1 MARVIIFG
9 SMNMDLS
16 IECDRMPQAGETLSG
31 HDFITNPGG
40 KGANQAVAASRLGA
54 SVGMIAAV
62 GADGFGN
69 ELVATLEAV
78 GVDCT
83 KVTRSS
89 ETSTGVAIIVRSAG
103 DNRIVLSAGANHL
116 LSSEDV
122 VRALH
127 AVAEPGDVFLT
138 QGECDA
144 EATLAGLHEAHSMG
158 LYTIL
163 NPAPARPMPDEAW
176 ADVDLVCLNETEC
189 ELMCGICPTDE
200 EGCLKA
206 ASRLQELGV
215 RSVVI
220 TLGSEGSIGF
230 EAAGDK
236 PVRAVAR
243 KVEVVDTTAAGDTY
257 IGALAAGHAAGMS
270 LVESMA
276 WGSAA
281 SALTVGKLGA
291 QQAIPTAAEVK
302 ATGWKSCS

>member
-16 IECDRMPQAGETLSG
+16 IECDRMPQGGETITG

-54 SVGMIAAV
+54 SVRMIAAV

-69 ELVATLEAV
+69 ELVATLEAA
-78 GVDCT
+78 GVDCAQIT
-83 KVTRSS
+83 HSPK
-89 ETSTGVAIIVRSAG
+89 TSTGVAIIVRSEG

-116 LSSEDV
+116 LDAEDV
-122 VRALH
+122 AQALRA
-127 AVAEPGDVFLT
+127 AAEPGDVFLA

-144 EATLAGLHEAHSMG
+144 RATLAALHEARELG

-163 NPAPARPMPDEAW
+163 NPAPARPMPDAAW
-176 ADVDLVCLNETEC
+176 SDVDLVCLNETEC

-200 EGCLKA
+200 AGCAKA
-206 ASRLQELGV
+206 AQRLQELGV
-215 RSVVI
+215 GSVVI

-230 EAAGDK
+230 EAAGEK
-236 PVRAVAR
+236 PVKVAAN
-243 KVEVVDTTAAGDTY
+243 KADVVDTTAAGDTY
-257 IGALAAGHAAGMS
+257 IGALATGHAVGMS
-270 LVESMA
+270 LAESMV

-291 QQAIPTAAEVK
+291 QQAIPTAAEVE
-302 ATGWKSCS
+302 AAGWKRE

>member
-1 MARVIIFG
+1 MGRVIIFG

-16 IECDRMPQAGETLSG
+16 IECDRMPQGGETISG

-54 SVGMIAAV
+54 PVRMIAAV

-69 ELVATLEAV
+69 ELVVTLEKA
-78 GVDCT
+78 GVDCSQ
-83 KVTRSS
+83 VTRSPAIA
-89 ETSTGVAIIVRSAG
+89 TGVAVIVRSAG

-116 LSSEDV
+116 LNSENV
-122 VRALH
+122 AQALRA
-127 AVAEPGDVFLT
+127 AAEPGDVFLT

-144 EATLAGLHEAHSMG
+144 QATLAGLHKAHNLG

-200 EGCLKA
+200 EGCIKA
-206 ASRLQELGV
+206 AHRLQELGV
-215 RSVVI
+215 GSVVI
-220 TLGSEGSIGF
+220 TLGSAGSIGF
-230 EAAGDK
+230 EAPGEQ
-236 PVRAVAR
+236 PVRVAAC
-243 KVEVVDTTAAGDTY
+243 KANVVDTTAAGDTY

-270 LVESMA
+270 LGESMA

-291 QQAIPTAAEVK
+291 QQAIPTAVEVE
-302 ATGWKSCS
+302 AAGWKPLS